1 MNRLIIVYNP
11 RSSRYAEVKR
21 DVLSRTRE
29 LKGYMIGKY
38 EVAPTNLNDNINK
51 LAKIIKDDDL
61 ILSAGGDA
69 TGIIASNA
77 IIESQKSAFLA
88 ALPYGNFNDLART
101 LRTKQLE
108 DIIDNKQINSLYP
121 LSIIINGKHW
131 RYATCYVTIGM
142 TAKAV
147 DIYNSPK
154 MRKKLKRTYE
164 MVF

>member
-101 LRTKQLE
+101 LRIFFIFAFVIQSVAILHL
-108 DIIDNKQINSLYP
+108 QIVLMC
-121 LSIIINGKHW
+121 L
-131 RYATCYVTIGM
+131 
-142 TAKAV
+142 
-147 DIYNSPK
+147 
-154 MRKKLKRTYE
+154 L
-164 MVF
+164 